1 MENIMFYIPVIGTV
15 GSFALMFL
23 LIWSVARTRQRKHEL
38 QAQVQ
43 TRLIER
49 FNSAPELI
57 QFLQS
62 NAGQQFVNGVQ
73 RAPLYIARNKVVS
86 GISRA
91 IILASIGLA
100 FVVVALVT
108 DLIGI
113 AVPGILFLCL
123 GGGYF
128 AATYVSM
135 RMSERLGLVDE
146 PSPYQPPYQQPYQQ
160 PYQAPYQQ
168 PQAYTPPQPP
178 PAPAP
183 SAVPLPEEQLPQI

>member
-1 MENIMFYIPVIGTV
+1 MGSNVMFYIPVIGTI

-23 LIWSVARTRQRKHEL
+23 LIWSVARTRQRKNEL

-62 NAGQQFVNGVQ
+62 QAGQQFVNGVQ
-73 RAPLYIARNKVVS
+73 RAPVYIARNKVVS

-91 IILASIGLA
+91 IILGSIGLA
-100 FVVVALVT
+100 FVLIAMVVGVM
-108 DLIGI
+108 GI
-113 AVPGILFLCL
+113 AVPGVVFLCL
-123 GGGYF
+123 GAGYF

-135 RMSERLGLVDE
+135 KMSERLGLVDD
-146 PSPYQPPYQQPYQQ
+146 PPPYQPPYQQ

-168 PQAYTPPQPP
+168 PQAYTPPP

-183 SAVPLPEEQLPQI
+183 SAPVALPEEQLPQI